1 MIKRTVSDLKPYDAP
16 GHYNMVAM
24 RYHGK
29 EETGAEKFWI
39 GKSTFLPGGGAEWA
53 YDDNP
58 LEKVYFVLKG
68 EMTVTDK
75 DGKEYVLMTHETATV
90 PVNAL
95 GTKFCDASA
104 HRTLIKGALD
114 FMLDGI

>member
-75 DGKEYVLMTHETATV
+75 DGKEYVIHRR
-90 PVNAL
+90 
-95 GTKFCDASA
+95 TKAEGWKTE
-104 HRTLIKGALD
+104 RTKWRRCLSSSITQRKTC
-114 FMLDGI
+114 